1 MRLVGIHTYAESGND
16 AHMAVAEL
24 RVREEDKRVDI
35 SAEDSQI
42 TVSVPEQTEVANR
55 IRYIHRWKSRE
66 R

>member
-42 TVSVPEQTEVANR
+42 TVSVPDSVHLLSQPLFVPEL
-55 IRYIHRWKSRE
+55 
-66 R
+66 